1 MDTIVILFN
10 TPVVAETLQNID
22 SVHNLT
28 LAKETVRTVIV
39 FSGKYYHLS
48 TNSWYCNRILKRQ

>member
-22 SVHNLT
+22 SVRNLT
-28 LAKETVRTVIV
+28 LAKETVRTDC
-39 FSGKYYHLS
+39 LQ
-48 TNSWYCNRILKRQ
+48 R